1 MTSTQIRALLL
12 ICIPLGL
19 LPMAALAAECGDTP
33 LTQAQLDYLESQS
46 LQIATPEGDVPVIQ
60 RCDIDGDN
68 TVDINDIRA
77 IAMQRNQPAAHP
89 DDPMD
94 WDRNNVINILDARGC
109 QRACT
114 LRRCRVQ
121 AEEPEE
127 LVGGVTEVA
136 QCFQSGDYDGDG
148 TQDII
153 TMSEHTGPET
163 RGGDWSLEVVILN
176 EDENGNVQHVT
187 FPYTGKQSAT
197 TGEIQQHLSTQPAG
211 VVNLNPGTITI
222 EQPAIVSYR
231 DGEPKVIYYYVDG
244 VLTRSFYGIDD

>member
-1 MTSTQIRALLL
+1 
-12 ICIPLGL
+12 
-19 LPMAALAAECGDTP
+19 
-33 LTQAQLDYLESQS
+33 
-46 LQIATPEGDVPVIQ
+46 VIQ
-60 RCDIDGDN
+60 RCDIDLNN

-77 IAMQRNQPAAHP
+77 ILAQRNQPAAHP

-109 QRACT
+109 QRACS
-114 LRRCRVQ
+114 LPRCRIP

-127 LVGGVTEVA
+127 MMGGVTEIA
-136 QCFQSGDYDGDG
+136 SCFQVDDFDGDG
-148 TQDII
+148 VDDFVGI
-153 TMSEHTGPET
+153 SEQTEGPA
-163 RGGDWSLEVVILN
+163 RGGNWTLEVIILN

-187 FPYTGKQSAT
+187 FPYTGKQSLA
-197 TGEIQQHLSTQPAG
+197 GEIQQHLSTQPAG